1 MRGTSVGVIAFISGC
16 CVGALCTW
24 RYAKNKYKQIADDE
38 IQEIRDFY
46 DEKIEHE
53 QEDAKQA
60 EIKDESDDEKDD
72 ISLNKYSTRPSDL
85 KASKE
90 EDMKSK
96 KKPYVIPP
104 EEFGELD
111 DYDQVSLTYYEDNY
125 LANDRKELVTDV
137 EGIIGW
143 DNINR
148 IGEYEDDAIHVRND
162 ELKIDYEILQV
173 AYNYSDVE
181 Y

>member
-60 EIKDESDDEKDD
+60 EIKDDGDDEEDD
-72 ISLNKYSTRPSDL
+72 TSLNKYSTRPFDL
-85 KASKE
+85 KTSKE

-111 DYDQVSLTYYEDNY
+111 DYDQISLTYYEDNY

>member
-60 EIKDESDDEKDD
+60 EIKDEGDDEEDD

-85 KASKE
+85 ETSKE
-90 EDMKSK
+90 DDMKSK

-111 DYDQVSLTYYEDNY
+111 DYDQISLTYYEDNY
-125 LANDRKELVTDV
+125 LTNDRKELVTDV

>member
-1 MRGTSVGVIAFISGC
+1 MRRTSIGVIAFISGC

-85 KASKE
+85 KVSKE

-148 IGEYEDDAIHVRND
+148 IGEYENDAIHVRND

>member
-60 EIKDESDDEKDD
+60 EIKDEGDDEEDD

-85 KASKE
+85 ETSKE

-111 DYDQVSLTYYEDNY
+111 DYDQISLTYYEDNY

>member
-24 RYAKNKYKQIADDE
+24 RYVKNKYKQIAHDE

-46 DEKIEHE
+46 NEKIEHE
-53 QEDAKQA
+53 KEDAEDSEEKV
-60 EIKDESDDEKDD
+60 ESDSDGKDD
-72 ISLNKYSTRPSDL
+72 FSLNKYASRPSDS

-111 DYDQVSLTYYEDNY
+111 YDEVSLTYYDDNY
-125 LANDRKELVTDV
+125 LTNDRKELVTDV

-173 AYNYSDVE
+173 AYNYSDDGN
-181 Y
+181 

>member
-53 QEDAKQA
+53 QEQA
-60 EIKDESDDEKDD
+60 EIKDEGDDEEDD

-85 KASKE
+85 ETSKE
-90 EDMKSK
+90 DDMKSK

-111 DYDQVSLTYYEDNY
+111 DYDQISLTYYEDNY
-125 LANDRKELVTDV
+125 LTNDRKELVTDV

>member
-1 MRGTSVGVIAFISGC
+1 M
-16 CVGALCTW
+16 
-24 RYAKNKYKQIADDE
+24 
-38 IQEIRDFY
+38 
-46 DEKIEHE
+46 
-53 QEDAKQA
+53 
-60 EIKDESDDEKDD
+60 
-72 ISLNKYSTRPSDL
+72 
-85 KASKE
+85 
-90 EDMKSK
+90 
-96 KKPYVIPP
+96 IPP

>member
-46 DEKIEHE
+46 DEKIEHK
-53 QEDAKQA
+53 QEDAKQE
-60 EIKDESDDEKDD
+60 EIKDEGDDEEDD

-85 KASKE
+85 ETSKE

-111 DYDQVSLTYYEDNY
+111 DYDQISLTYYEDNY

>member
-1 MRGTSVGVIAFISGC
+1 
-16 CVGALCTW
+16 
-24 RYAKNKYKQIADDE
+24 
-38 IQEIRDFY
+38 
-46 DEKIEHE
+46 
-53 QEDAKQA
+53 
-60 EIKDESDDEKDD
+60 
-72 ISLNKYSTRPSDL
+72 
-85 KASKE
+85 
-90 EDMKSK
+90 MKSK

-111 DYDQVSLTYYEDNY
+111 DYDQISLTYYEDNY